1 MLMLMLARTS
11 IFKDCI
17 WQGYALFSLWYLK
30 KKEKKRKEKKKGQG
44 LAKNSLDDFQKE
56 KYLKK
61 RHA

>member
-1 MLMLMLARTS
+1 MPYFHCGT
-11 IFKDCI
+11 
-17 WQGYALFSLWYLK
+17 LK
-30 KKEKKRKEKKKGQG
+30 KKKRKEKKKGQG